1 MRGRLT
7 LFYLLLFVAHFS
19 FLIKVFLSVFGD
31 LLGISVRRHY
41 AALGEIGFELIKQR
55 REVKD
60 STQVRER
67 IREGLEVFFV
77 IFFPE

>member
-1 MRGRLT
+1 M
-7 LFYLLLFVAHFS
+7 
-19 FLIKVFLSVFGD
+19 FLSVFGD

-60 STQVRER
+60 STQVRE
-67 IREGLEVFFV
+67 
-77 IFFPE
+77 

>member
-1 MRGRLT
+1 MFNLV
-7 LFYLLLFVAHFS
+7 LFVAHFS
-19 FLIKVFLSVFGD
+19 WLIKAFLSVFGD

-67 IREGLEVFFV
+67 MREGLEVFFV